1 MNKLFY
7 ALIITFLLTS
17 SLSCF
22 SQYSTDSPYSYYGI
36 GEFELSD
43 HSRTSG
49 MGGVGIGM
57 KSDGYINFSNPASY
71 SSIDSLNVIFDF
83 ALSGSKS
90 RFESAS
96 NKYSVTN
103 GNIKKI
109 AVGLRLYP
117 RWALSLGLMPYTN
130 VGYEAETEKGI
141 EGTTDF
147 FNITNKGEGGFSKI
161 FIGNSFKINHKISA
175 GINSNFLIGYIE
187 KSETYTYQW
196 ASGYWQQKT
205 KYKPKT
211 AVCFD
216 FGLQY
221 ADSLNSKWLYTLG
234 FTGGV
239 DTKLKLR
246 KYIAYDS
253 DTSTYTTD
261 EFQSTSNFWI
271 PAYGGFGF
279 SLSSSRWLFAADYR
293 IQFWD
298 NVSNKNDLP
307 WLTNSHHA
315 AVGAQYI
322 PRKII
327 GRSIFERMSYQ
338 VGAHFDRSYLRI
350 NSENFDI
357 YGVTFGLVVP
367 FRNQMSNLGISVD
380 VGKKGR
386 LNNGMF
392 KENYIQVNLL
402 LNMSDIWFLKRKFD

>member
-1 MNKLFY
+1 
-7 ALIITFLLTS
+7 
-17 SLSCF
+17 
-22 SQYSTDSPYSYYGI
+22 
-36 GEFELSD
+36 
-43 HSRTSG
+43 

-71 SSIDSLNVIFDF
+71 SSIDSLNFIFDF

-130 VGYEAETEKGI
+130 VGYKTETEQGI
-141 EGTTDF
+141 EGTADF
-147 FNITNKGEGGFSKI
+147 FNITSKGEGGFSKI
-161 FIGNSFKINHKISA
+161 FIGNSFKINHKTSV

-187 KSETYTYQW
+187 KSETYTYW
-196 ASGYWQQKT
+196 GASGYWQKKA
-205 KYKPKT
+205 KYEPKT

-279 SLSSSRWLFAADYR
+279 SLSSSKWLFAADYR

-322 PRKII
+322 PRRMI

-367 FRNQMSNLGISVD
+367 LKNQMSNLGISVD

-386 LNNGMF
+386 LSNGMF